1 MKNCPCGNDRNSPD
15 VIESPEYSAWS
26 MFLISMGISAKPVKV
41 EYTCKKCKRKF
52 DSLAP
57 EELKSW
63 VQ

>member
-1 MKNCPCGNDRNSPD
+1 MKTCSCGNNRHSPD
-15 VIESPEYSAWS
+15 VIESPEYSGWS
-26 MFLISMGISAKPVKV
+26 IFLISMGISAKPIKV
-41 EYTCKKCKRKF
+41 EYTCKKCKKNF